1 MRRILSLFLAVIITL
16 SLSITAF
23 ADGYPYA
30 GTAYGVDFDEYDKTT
45 IQAGDRIALI
55 GDSIT
60 HGTTKAGN
68 QNVSWF
74 VQLDYYL
81 ITRFPELR
89 AQTVNFGV
97 ASINTGKVAQYQLKT
112 EMSSHDYNKVIMYIG
127 TNDCGANYQTN
138 KTGIMTSYYQILN
151 FFKDKNAD
159 VIALLGLPG
168 LEEETLPPNSGHRQG
183 ALKAMS
189 TDIIEKI
196 AEQRSIPFAAQYD
209 VMQDTIAASD
219 VYLFQDGLH
228 PNAAGSAVTF
238 ASLVEA
244 LKLPGEVA
252 TVEIN
257 GREVAKQSNCTVSGF
272 AVSKNAL
279 NFTYLANALPL
290 AQTDYVAQASQ
301 IMDYVGKF
309 SRETL
314 KITDIAQGTYELMI
328 DGEVIATL
336 TSEELAHGINLA
348 NYNTPMIAQS
358 KTVADELFKL
368 TELTRE
374 LRGLARTEAEARYV
388 GATEETLLETIKK
401 EALAGNA
408 NSSRSKDYLRKTL
421 EKSMD
426 EYWAEL
432 DGLWNSCYDMAQPQ
446 AHKFEIR
453 AKDVDGPITAE
464 PEPVE
469 PDTPTEP
476 TEPDV
481 PTAPEEPKNNTGLY
495 IGIAAAVAIAVA
507 FMVIVIKTKKR
518 G

>member
-1 MRRILSLFLAVIITL
+1 MKKLLSLFLAVIIIF
-16 SLSITAF
+16 SLSTVAF
-23 ADGYPYA
+23 ADDYPYA

-45 IQAGDRIALI
+45 IQKGDSIALI

-60 HGTTKAGN
+60 HGTTKGDN
-68 QNVSWF
+68 KNVSWF

-89 AQTVNFGV
+89 AKTVNFGV

-112 EMSSHDYNKVIMYIG
+112 EISSHDYNKVIMYIG
-127 TNDCGANYQTN
+127 TNDCGSNYQTN
-138 KTGIMTSYYQILN
+138 KSNIMSSYYQILN
-151 FFKDKNAD
+151 FFEDKNTD

-168 LEEETLPPNSGHRQG
+168 LEEETLPPNPGHRQA

-257 GREVAKQSNCTVSGF
+257 GREVAKQSNCTVSGL
-272 AVSKNAL
+272 AVSKNAI

-301 IMDYVGKF
+301 IMDYIGKF

-314 KITDIAQGTYELMI
+314 KITDIAQGTYDVTI
-328 DGEVIATL
+328 DGEVIGTF
-336 TSEELAHGINLA
+336 TSEELAQGVNLA

-358 KTVADELFKL
+358 LEVADEVFKL

-374 LRGLARTEAEARYV
+374 IRELARAEAEARYV
-388 GATEETLLETIKK
+388 GATEETLFDTIKK

-408 NSSRSKDYLRKTL
+408 NSARSKDYLRKTL

-426 EYWAEL
+426 EYWIEL
-432 DGLWNSCYDMAQPQ
+432 DTLWESCYDLAQPK

-464 PEPVE
+464 P
-469 PDTPTEP
+469 DTPTEP

-481 PTAPEEPKNNTGLY
+481 PTTPEEPKNNTGLY